1 MNRAINSPFNSP
13 LEVGLRSATILL
25 HMYPNSV
32 DLQTLVELD
41 YLVLHSAD
49 AGGPE
54 SLHTPLPYRSG
65 ELLVRR
71 GVIESGLMLF
81 IGRGLIERVISSTG
95 FEFLAS
101 DSTFPFINSLNSKYI
116 KKLQERADW
125 ATSQFNNSE
134 KIDFKKLTKIAAS
147 NWSSQFQTMEN
158 IKDDIG

>member
-1 MNRAINSPFNSP
+1 MNRVLNSPFNSP

-25 HMYPNSV
+25 SMYPNSI

-71 GVIESGLMLF
+71 GIIESGLMLF
-81 IGRGLIERVISSTG
+81 IGRGLIERVVSSTG
-95 FEFLAS
+95 FEFIAS
-101 DSTFPFINSLNSKYI
+101 DSTSPFINSMNSKYI
-116 KKLQERADW
+116 KRLQERADW

-134 KIDFKKLTKIAAS
+134 KIDFKNLTKRVFS

-158 IKDDIG
+158 TRDDIG